1 MDTAVIGK
9 VTFFQVIGKIGS
21 LFFLCKIRG
30 KINDLSHLLKRIG
43 GIGVGGKNIWHGK
56 GTNPSF
62 GGIENIFFQVIDA
75 ALTGGFDRNMLFFS
89 DRCIEFLNK
98 TFKGS
103 YLISVVIR
111 PYGQRN
117 GFVGGAAS
125 AKKRYSENRT
135 QKNGCGLI

>member
-9 VTFFQVIGKIGS
+9 VTFFQVIGKMGS

-43 GIGVGGKNIWHGK
+43 GKNIWHGK
-56 GTNPSF
+56 GTTPSF

-103 YLISVVIR
+103 
-111 PYGQRN
+111 
-117 GFVGGAAS
+117 
-125 AKKRYSENRT
+125 
-135 QKNGCGLI
+135 

>member
-62 GGIENIFFQVIDA
+62 GGIENIFFKVIDA

-98 TFKGS
+98 MFKGS
-103 YLISVVIR
+103 
-111 PYGQRN
+111 
-117 GFVGGAAS
+117 
-125 AKKRYSENRT
+125 
-135 QKNGCGLI
+135 

>member
-1 MDTAVIGK
+1 MWILPSSESHLLPGNWEDR
-9 VTFFQVIGKIGS
+9 QP
-21 LFFLCKIRG
+21 FFLCKIRG

-75 ALTGGFDRNMLFFS
+75 ALTGGFDRNMLFFF

-103 YLISVVIR
+103 
-111 PYGQRN
+111 
-117 GFVGGAAS
+117 
-125 AKKRYSENRT
+125 
-135 QKNGCGLI
+135 

>member
-75 ALTGGFDRNMLFFS
+75 ALTGGFDRNMLFFFRS
-89 DRCIEFLNK
+89 L
-98 TFKGS
+98 
-103 YLISVVIR
+103 Y
-111 PYGQRN
+111 
-117 GFVGGAAS
+117 
-125 AKKRYSENRT
+125 
-135 QKNGCGLI
+135 

>member
-1 MDTAVIGK
+1 MHLIATQFNTCHFHDTQEFCGGCQNNMDTAVIGK

-103 YLISVVIR
+103 
-111 PYGQRN
+111 
-117 GFVGGAAS
+117 
-125 AKKRYSENRT
+125 
-135 QKNGCGLI
+135 

>member
-56 GTNPSF
+56 GTKTLPL
-62 GGIENIFFQVIDA
+62 A
-75 ALTGGFDRNMLFFS
+75 ASRTFFS
-89 DRCIEFLNK
+89 RSLM
-98 TFKGS
+98 
-103 YLISVVIR
+103 L
-111 PYGQRN
+111 P
-117 GFVGGAAS
+117 
-125 AKKRYSENRT
+125 
-135 QKNGCGLI
+135 

>member
-56 GTNPSF
+56 GTNLPL
-62 GGIENIFFQVIDA
+62 A
-75 ALTGGFDRNMLFFS
+75 ASRTFFS
-89 DRCIEFLNK
+89 RSLM
-98 TFKGS
+98 
-103 YLISVVIR
+103 L
-111 PYGQRN
+111 P
-117 GFVGGAAS
+117 
-125 AKKRYSENRT
+125 
-135 QKNGCGLI
+135 